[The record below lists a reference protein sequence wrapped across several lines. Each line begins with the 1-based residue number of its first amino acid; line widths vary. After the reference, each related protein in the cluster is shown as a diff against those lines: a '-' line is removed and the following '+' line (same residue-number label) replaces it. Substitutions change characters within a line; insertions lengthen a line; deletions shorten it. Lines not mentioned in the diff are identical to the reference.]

1 MFKKVF
7 LIIFLLF
14 LLVGN
19 HVLAPSKNFSAE
31 IGFSILHPL
40 DKMNNIA
47 YAAEQWQSSKTAN
60 KVEAFSLSSY
70 IVDRKSTRL
79 NSSHVSISY
88 AVFCLKKKNKR
99 KKNISMNSCYL
110 VT

>member
-1 MFKKVF
+1 MFNKVF

-31 IGFSILHPL
+31 IGFSILQPF
-40 DKMNNIA
+40 DKMNTIA
-47 YAAEQWQSSKTAN
+47 YAAEQGQSSKTAN

-70 IVDRKSTRL
+70 IVPGT
-79 NSSHVSISY
+79 SIIVLLIGIGSY
-88 AVFCLKKKNKR
+88 WLVFR
-99 KKNISMNSCYL
+99 KKQ
-110 VT
+110 TQKEA